1 MGPDAGMF
9 QLAANTGTSPT
20 VARIVSFKASPDY
33 DMPGDSNGDNV
44 YEVTVRTSDGTNHK
58 DMQVAVKVTD
68 VNEVGRVALSS
79 QDAQIGVELTATLSD
94 DDGGV
99 PDGAE
104 ITDQKWTWHRL
115 PNTTTDSADAA
126 AANAIAGATSAAYTP
141 VSADNDMILAAMVSY
156 TDRHGMTTATS
167 SLTRAVRAAVGNQ
180 APMFSD
186 GASTLRTV
194 MEDAAADETDLTADD
209 VGGPI
214 RATDANGDPLA
225 YTLSGADAST
235 FKVAIAADDTTTTD
249 VSEAGWAQIELA
261 DGAKLDY
268 ETRSR
273 YSVTLTANDGSG
285 AGNATAMITVNIYV
299 TDVDEVPAITGHR
312 TVGYAENGT
321 GMVATYRARDPE
333 GATAIQWSLLTTLPT
348 DVPVVDGAELTT
360 EDIEDSNN
368 FRIDSGGVLSFE
380 SSPNFESPTG
390 GGTADDSNTHQIVV
404 VASDGTM
411 SGYHKALV
419 TVTNVPEPGSLT
431 WTVTPSG
438 GTATAG
444 LREFRVAA
452 MLTPTLADSDGIVDA
467 SVSWQWY
474 RGSTAIAAPTGTGAT
489 YTTVEAD
496 VNNRIR
502 VQASYRETA
511 TSPVKT
517 VSFTWPNAVLAARA
531 AADNEAP
538 VAASTANRGVAENAE
553 AGTTVGGPIT
563 ATDDDDNTLTYTVP
577 ADNAFFTID
586 VATGQLRVKQGAT
599 LDHETAATQT
609 VFVAVDDP

>member
-1 MGPDAGMF
+1 
-9 QLAANTGTSPT
+9 
-20 VARIVSFKASPDY
+20 
-33 DMPGDSNGDNV
+33 
-44 YEVTVRTSDGTNHK
+44 
-58 DMQVAVKVTD
+58 
-68 VNEVGRVALSS
+68 
-79 QDAQIGVELTATLSD
+79 
-94 DDGGV
+94 
-99 PDGAE
+99 
-104 ITDQKWTWHRL
+104 
-115 PNTTTDSADAA
+115 
-126 AANAIAGATSAAYTP
+126 
-141 VSADNDMILAAMVSY
+141 MILAAMVSY

-452 MLTPTLADSDGIVDA
+452 TLTPTVVDSDGITDQE
-467 SVSWQWY
+467 WQWY
-474 RGSTAIAAPTGTGAT
+474 RGGSAITGALGTGAT
-489 YTTVEAD
+489 YLTVEAD

-502 VQASYRETA
+502 VDASYREST
-511 TSPVKT
+511 TGPRRT
-517 VSFTWPNAVLAARA
+517 VSFTWPNAVLAARDT
-531 AADNEAP
+531 ADNTAP
-538 VAASTANRGVAENAE
+538 VAADIANRSVAENSAVG
-553 AGTTVGGPIT
+553 ALVGGPIT
-563 ATDDDDNTLTYTVP
+563 ATDANGDTLTYTVL
-577 ADNAFFTID
+577 ADNTFFTID
-586 VATGQLRVKQGAT
+586 VATGQLRVKQGAM
-599 LDHETAATQT
+599 LDHETAPTQT
-609 VFVAVDDP
+609 IVVTISDPSGSTDTTTVTVTVVDVNEAPAFIAADDTATPPVNPSVVSIAEGATGDDLRVGNYSATDPDGTPPVCR